1 MNRLLF
7 VLSLAVLSGCS
18 SAPSSPP
25 ADPSQFGGRTQDQ
38 LRQSFGTP
46 QHVSQLDS
54 FMVYEYRNL
63 RAPGSS
69 TATYSFLIENE
80 RVIESTPGTLQLYR
94 EDGITKVKA
103 ESL

>member
-1 MNRLLF
+1 MKRLPLA
-7 VLSLAVLSGCS
+7 LSLAVLSGCS

-25 ADPSQFGGRTQDQ
+25 ADPSQFGGRTQEQ

-46 QHVSQLDS
+46 QHVAQLDS
-54 FMVYEYRNL
+54 LVVYEYRNL
-63 RAPGSS
+63 RAPGSATS
-69 TATYSFLIENE
+69 TYSFLLENE

>member
-1 MNRLLF
+1 MKCLSF
-7 VLSLAVLSGCS
+7 VLSLVVLSGCS

-25 ADPSQFGGRTQDQ
+25 EDPSQFSGRSQAQ

-54 FMVYEYRNL
+54 LMVYEYRNL
-63 RAPGSS
+63 RAPGS
-69 TATYSFLIENE
+69 ATPVYSFLIENE

-103 ESL
+103 QSL

>member
-1 MNRLLF
+1 MKRLSL
-7 VLSLAVLSGCS
+7 VLMLAVLSGCS
-18 SAPSSPP
+18 STPPSPP
-25 ADPSQFGGRTQDQ
+25 ADPSQFGGRTQEQ

-54 FMVYEYRNL
+54 LVVYEYRNL
-63 RAPGSS
+63 RAPGSPS
-69 TATYSFLIENE
+69 NVYSFLLENE

-103 ESL
+103 ERL